1 MTSITQPLKV
11 YQSHGM
17 YPKPLDCGQKWLF
30 EKIMVDSSVEEKFW
44 EWFQKDITI
53 EFFFKINDINFK
65 IKTPVGQFTPD
76 RWVVVKKQSHDDTDA
91 KEIYFVVE
99 NKWSRSDLQLKTV
112 ERIKIACAK
121 KHFSILKSSL
131 KSWFLECDRYDKY
144 DEFKRELGN
153 I

>member
-1 MTSITQPLKV
+1 
-11 YQSHGM
+11 
-17 YPKPLDCGQKWLF
+17 LF
-30 EKIMVDSSVEEKFW
+30 EKIMVDSSVEEAFG
-44 EWFQKDITI
+44 EWFQKDIAI
-53 EFFFKINDINFK
+53 DFFFKINDMSFK

-76 RWVVVKKQSHDDTDA
+76 RWVVIKKSSSHESDTQ
-91 KEIYFVVE
+91 EQEVYFIVE
-99 NKWSRSDLQLKTV
+99 NKWSRDDLQLKPV

-144 DEFKRELGN
+144 DEFKREVGN